1 MHISEATSAE
11 EALYISPPS
20 SQLKSLIFSHVSLLG
35 TRRTIKKITLEHG
48 VENAEESFPNKEKK
62 KNQTQPNTHPHPT
75 PPTPGLEK
83 NCHIMSLKEL
93 SFFSLLQRKLRS
105 TL

>member
-62 KNQTQPNTHPHPT
+62 KTKPNQTHTHTPHPPHRGWKKT
-75 PPTPGLEK
+75 V
-83 NCHIMSLKEL
+83 ISWV
-93 SFFSLLQRKLRS
+93 
-105 TL
+105 